1 MMWWMIA
8 AALANGVPARQAMA
22 GMAMKPAAA
31 CPATPAPLP
40 ADYAGWPT
48 MTAVEAGANADA
60 AAGLTLGTGARVTL
74 KPAARVTYAATMKHM
89 GTPASFGGNL
99 AFLVV
104 TPGRYRVSLGAA
116 AWIDVVQGKA
126 KVGTPLAS
134 VAHGHGPD
142 CSGIRKIVEFDLTP
156 GAYLLQVS
164 GNDAATLGVMVAP
177 AAPALA
183 PAPASAA
190 AG

>member
-1 MMWWMIA
+1 MAWWMIA
-8 AALANGVPARQAMA
+8 AALASGAPAQDAMA

-48 MTAVEAGANADA
+48 MTALKAGAKADA

-74 KPAARVTYAATMKHM
+74 LPTPQVTYAATMKHM
-89 GTPASFGGNL
+89 GTPADFGGSL

-104 TPGRYRVSLGAA
+104 KPGRYRVSLGAA
-116 AWIDVVQGKA
+116 AWIDVVQGA
-126 KVGTPLAS
+126 TVMTS

-156 GAYLLQVS
+156 GAYLLQVA
-164 GNDAATLGVMVAP
+164 GNTASTLGVMVAP
-177 AAPALA
+177 VT
-183 PAPASAA
+183 AA